1 MARKTMA
8 APAGHLPR
16 GDATVTVALPMAEQ
30 LAAIRARC
38 QDLSLQHRLSLP
50 PDLVRDRVGA
60 LARDASELFSDRVLE
75 ICFLLDQYGSL
86 RYNELRRMIGVISTR
101 TLADKLSF
109 LHQQGLVGRKLYDE
123 SPPRVEYALTER
135 GKVLTDLLYP
145 AILHA
150 TQGTPA

>member
-1 MARKTMA
+1 MSMA
-8 APAGHLPR
+8 APAGQHPR
-16 GDATVTVALPMAEQ
+16 GEATITVAMPLAEQ
-30 LAAIRARC
+30 LAVIRARC
-38 QDLSLQHRLSLP
+38 QDLSLQHRLALP
-50 PDLVRDRVGA
+50 PDLVRERMGT
-60 LARDASELFSDRVLE
+60 LARDASALFSDRVLE

-101 TLADKLSF
+101 TLADKLAF

-135 GKVLTDLLYP
+135 GKILTDLLFP

-150 TQGTPA
+150 TQGASTP